1 MRSPTTFLRLALIAV
16 ALTMVA
22 TACGDDSPTVLTVY
36 SGRTEDLVGPLFEQF
51 TAETGIDLQVR
62 YAGSTDLAATLREE
76 GANSPADVFFAQ
88 DPASLGA
95 VAESGLLAELPE
107 EVLGRVDP
115 RFSDTDG
122 RWVGTSGRARVVVYD
137 STMVSATE
145 LPDSIG
151 GFTDPMWSGRVG
163 IAPSNGSFLAF
174 VAAMIVMDGE
184 DATAEWLAGLA
195 ANRPGKYEKNSPI
208 VAAVDG
214 GEIET
219 GLVNHYYLL
228 RLQAEQGGTDAANH
242 FLADGGPG
250 SLVMP
255 AGAGILATSAEPEAA
270 RRLVSFLLSDEAQ
283 QYFAEETFE
292 YPLVSGVAPVAGLP
306 PLDSL
311 GAPALDLSALAGALD
326 RATDLV
332 AEAGLL

>member
-1 MRSPTTFLRLALIAV
+1 MRSTQPVFRLTLVVAALA
-16 ALTMVA
+16 MVA
-22 TACGDDSPTVLTVY
+22 AACGDDSGTTLTVY

-51 TAETGIDLQVR
+51 TAETGIDLEVR

-76 GANSPADVFFAQ
+76 GNNSPADVFFAQ

-95 VAESGLLAELPE
+95 VAESGLLARLPDE
-107 EVLGRVDP
+107 IVGMVDP
-115 RFSDTDG
+115 RFSDSDA

-137 STMVSATE
+137 RTMVGATD
-145 LPDSIG
+145 LPDSID

-174 VAAMIVMDGE
+174 VAAMILMDGE
-184 DATAEWLAGLA
+184 EATAAWLDGLA

-208 VAAVDG
+208 VAAVNA

-228 RLQAEQGGTDAANH
+228 RLQAERGETNAANH

-255 AGAGILATSAEPEAA
+255 AGAGIMATSDDKASGE
-270 RRLVSFLLSDEAQ
+270 RLIAFLLSEDAQ
-283 QYFAEETFE
+283 RYFAEETFE
-292 YPLVSGVAPVAGLP
+292 YPLVAGATPAAGLP

-311 GAPALDLSALAGALD
+311 GAPTLDLSALAGALD